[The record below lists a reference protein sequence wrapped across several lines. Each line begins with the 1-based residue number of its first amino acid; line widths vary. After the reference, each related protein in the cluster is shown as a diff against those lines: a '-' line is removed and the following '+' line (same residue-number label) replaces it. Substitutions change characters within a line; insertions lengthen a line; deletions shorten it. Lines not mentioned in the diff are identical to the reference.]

1 MSYFL
6 LPVMPLRIAPP
17 ILRSNP
23 CLVVGIPTARAT
35 LVFKPEIPTARLSE
49 KLSPGIFAI
58 NILIYLFNI
67 QKYLLALIIPKIGQV
82 LQFIDIAYA
91 SLFDFFNS
99 LRVDI
104 AI

>member
-1 MSYFL
+1 M
-6 LPVMPLRIAPP
+6 APP
-17 ILRSNP
+17 ILRSKP

-49 KLSPGIFAI
+49 KLSPGILAI

-82 LQFIDIAYA
+82 LQFIDIANA

-99 LRVDI
+99 LRIDI